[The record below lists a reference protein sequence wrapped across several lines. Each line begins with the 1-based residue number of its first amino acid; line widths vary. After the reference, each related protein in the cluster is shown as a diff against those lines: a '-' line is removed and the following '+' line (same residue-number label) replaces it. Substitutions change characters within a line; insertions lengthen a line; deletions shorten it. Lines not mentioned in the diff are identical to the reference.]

1 MTIKP
6 VGNQKSA
13 KEESRREEEGTS
25 QSAGGVRTAH
35 RSVVLNQLS
44 SSESQA
50 LPREIRF
57 DSDSVGRH
65 RRSPHKNLGR
75 LKQEHYHK
83 RERRERDKTPGSPS
97 YHHHGLPSVSGK
109 KQTSSSCS
117 SPLAGTAGGRSPK
130 STLPTGPVGGSH
142 SGLTGVNTGSTT
154 GGTVSLGS
162 VIEEALSGY
171 NSGDEHI
178 GPKDAELTPDEWKK
192 RDDAFAKDLQERGFV
207 LHEMEEDGACLF
219 RAISLQIYGDQ
230 DMHEEI
236 RHQTMNYIY
245 QNREYFAQFVTED
258 IADYV
263 KRKRANHVHGN
274 HIEIQAMSEMYNR
287 SVELYCYQI
296 EPINIFNSDQINNGN
311 EPLRLA
317 YQRSSHYN
325 AIVNPYKA
333 SVGVGL
339 GLAGYRPDELDIKQ
353 VDDAV
358 RMSEELEIEKTMF
371 EDKLK
376 TTDWEATNEAIEE
389 QIARESYLQWCRDNM
404 RKSSSSSTSTTVASA
419 AATLGGGSSQNK
431 STSTITSTEMMA
443 SASGASFSGKQQ
455 QQQQTSSFLL
465 EMRKSPTIGQQ
476 TTLTAGLA
484 YEGGLKKGGERC
496 AASSS
501 GSKNSSFDLDCLS
514 SLSSAQCS
522 SQNAAAASSFS
533 VQQQYYYSASKSSAT
548 TTTTSTANSTCSNNS
563 TMSSGNS
570 TTSIGNSAEC
580 NRRKKRIL
588 HSSLD
593 TANYNEMK
601 KCKAN
606 SNRTSASNSP
616 RRPESPLET
625 LDNLPT
631 LSPAST
637 SDGSNTQA
645 RGSGSG
651 SSSCSS
657 VEITATVESNAK
669 QQPAAPR
676 DEAPVSEFYQ
686 SLLESSYTDDGSELN
701 GFGQLS
707 EREMIQKA
715 LEESALDFV
724 KRCDGS
730 KASHEDKYG
739 TTDEEYDSPS
749 P

>member
-6 VGNQKSA
+6 VVNQKSA
-13 KEESRREEEGTS
+13 KEETQESTS
-25 QSAGGVRTAH
+25 QAHGSGGVRTAH
-35 RSVVLNQLS
+35 RNVVLNQLS

-50 LPREIRF
+50 LPRDIRVHTPHSF
-57 DSDSVGRH
+57 DSDSVVRH

-75 LKQEHYHK
+75 LKRDHYHK
-83 RERRERDKTPGSPS
+83 RESRERDKATGSPS

-109 KQTSSSCS
+109 KQSASSCS
-117 SPLAGTAGGRSPK
+117 GPLAGTAVGGRSPK
-130 STLPTGPVGGSH
+130 STLATGSVGGSL
-142 SGLTGVNTGSTT
+142 SGLPGVSNSAAGA
-154 GGTVSLGS
+154 GTVSLSS

-178 GPKDAELTPDEWKK
+178 GPKDAQLTPDEWKK
-192 RDDAFAKDLQERGFV
+192 RDETFAKDLSERGFI
-207 LHEMEEDGACLF
+207 LHDMEEDGACLF

-230 DMHEEI
+230 GMHEEI
-236 RHQTMNYIY
+236 RLQTMNYIY

-311 EPLRLA
+311 EPLRLS
-317 YQRSSHYN
+317 YQRGSHYN

-404 RKSSSSSTSTTVASA
+404 RNSNT
-419 AATLGGGSSQNK
+419 GGSGAGGVGGSGQNK

-443 SASGASFSGKQQ
+443 AGASGSSFSGHGLG
-455 QQQQTSSFLL
+455 QQQTSSFVL
-465 EMRKSPTIGQQ
+465 EMRASSTGQQ
-476 TTLTAGLA
+476 STLAA
-484 YEGGLKKGGERC
+484 YEGTTMLNSSAG
-496 AASSS
+496 SSS
-501 GSKNSSFDLDCLS
+501 SKNSSFELDCS
-514 SLSSAQCS
+514 PPSPAQCS
-522 SQNAAAASSFS
+522 SQTVASSFS
-533 VQQQYYYSASKSSAT
+533 VQQQYYYKTAGSNSSTMTTKAAT
-548 TTTTSTANSTCSNNS
+548 TTTGTTSTSTSSNIN
-563 TMSSGNS
+563 TSSP
-570 TTSIGNSAEC
+570 TSNTGASNTASVEC

-588 HSSLD
+588 NAPTDVMS
-593 TANYNEMK
+593 NYSETK
-601 KCKAN
+601 KPKSN
-606 SNRTSASNSP
+606 SNRTASAPDSP
-616 RRPESPLET
+616 PRPRSVSPLEGDAPVT
-625 LDNLPT
+625 
-631 LSPAST
+631 SPST
-637 SDGSNTQA
+637 A
-645 RGSGSG
+645 G
-651 SSSCSS
+651 SSTVVPAKDSS
-657 VEITATVESNAK
+657 ENEASSGTNA
-669 QQPAAPR
+669 QQPPR
-676 DEAPVSEFYQ
+676 DETPVSEFYQ
-686 SLLESSYTDDGSELN
+686 SLLESSYTDDGS
-701 GFGQLS
+701 FGQLS

-715 LEESALDFV
+715 LEESAMDFV
-724 KRCDGS
+724 KRSDGS
-730 KASHEDKYG
+730 KASLEDKYG

>member
-6 VGNQKSA
+6 VVNQKSA
-13 KEESRREEEGTS
+13 KEETQEGTS
-25 QSAGGVRTAH
+25 QAHGSGGVRTAH
-35 RSVVLNQLS
+35 RNVVLNQLS

-50 LPREIRF
+50 LPRDIRVHTPHSF
-57 DSDSVGRH
+57 DNDSVVRH

-75 LKQEHYHK
+75 LKRDHYHK
-83 RERRERDKTPGSPS
+83 RESRERDKATGSPS

-109 KQTSSSCS
+109 KQSASSCS
-117 SPLAGTAGGRSPK
+117 SPLAGTAVGGRSPK
-130 STLPTGPVGGSH
+130 STLTTGSVGGSL
-142 SGLTGVNTGSTT
+142 SGLPGVSNSAAGA
-154 GGTVSLGS
+154 GTISLSS

-178 GPKDAELTPDEWKK
+178 GPKDAQLTPDEWKK
-192 RDDAFAKDLQERGFV
+192 RDETFAKDLSERGFI

-230 DMHEEI
+230 GMHEEI

-311 EPLRLA
+311 EPLRLS
-317 YQRSSHYN
+317 YQRGSHYN

-404 RKSSSSSTSTTVASA
+404 RNSNTGGAGGGGAGGV
-419 AATLGGGSSQNK
+419 GGSSQNK

-443 SASGASFSGKQQ
+443 AGASGSSFSGHGLS
-455 QQQQTSSFLL
+455 QQQTSSFVL
-465 EMRKSPTIGQQ
+465 EMRASSTGQQ
-476 TTLTAGLA
+476 STLAA
-484 YEGGLKKGGERC
+484 YEGTAMLNSSAG
-496 AASSS
+496 SSS
-501 GSKNSSFDLDCLS
+501 SKNSSFELDCS
-514 SLSSAQCS
+514 PPSPPQCS
-522 SQNAAAASSFS
+522 SQSGASSFS
-533 VQQQYYYSASKSSAT
+533 VQQQYYYKTAGTNSSTITTNAAT
-548 TTTTSTANSTCSNNS
+548 ITTGTTSTSTSSTINTNSPTSNTAASN
-563 TMSSGNS
+563 
-570 TTSIGNSAEC
+570 TTSVEC

-588 HSSLD
+588 NAPTDVMS
-593 TANYNEMK
+593 NYSETK
-601 KCKAN
+601 KPKSN
-606 SNRTSASNSP
+606 SNRTASAPGSSP
-616 RRPESPLET
+616 RPRSVSPLEDDAPVT
-625 LDNLPT
+625 
-631 LSPAST
+631 SPST
-637 SDGSNTQA
+637 A
-645 RGSGSG
+645 G
-651 SSSCSS
+651 SSTTPAPAKDSS
-657 VEITATVESNAK
+657 ENVGSSATNG
-669 QQPAAPR
+669 QQLPR
-676 DEAPVSEFYQ
+676 DETPVSEFYQ
-686 SLLESSYTDDGSELN
+686 SLLESSYTDDGS
-701 GFGQLS
+701 FGQLS

-715 LEESALDFV
+715 LEESAMDFV
-724 KRCDGS
+724 KRTDGS
-730 KASHEDKYG
+730 KASLEDKYG